1 MRKLK
6 QSTRKADGWVERKR
20 RLRMI
25 FAAAD
30 KRRALVAARESED
43 ITLEKVAAE

>member
-1 MRKLK
+1 MRKWS
-6 QSTRKADGWVERKR
+6 QSRRKADGWVERKR

-30 KRRALVAARESED
+30 RRRALVAAREATD
-43 ITLEKVAAE
+43 IAREKIAAE